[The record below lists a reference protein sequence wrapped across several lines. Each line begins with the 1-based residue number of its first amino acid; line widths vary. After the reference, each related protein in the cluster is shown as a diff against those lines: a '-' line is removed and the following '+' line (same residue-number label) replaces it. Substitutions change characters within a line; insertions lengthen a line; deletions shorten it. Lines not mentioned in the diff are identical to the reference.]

1 MTTITILQLPGATS
15 AAGADVLPFVQSSVT
30 KQITVDDLCKNRT
43 FVAPILGTPASGT
56 LTNCTGLPVSTGIS
70 GLGAGVATFLAT
82 PSSANLRTV
91 VTDETGTGALVFAT
105 SPTLITPA
113 LGTPASGVLTSC
125 TGLPVTT
132 GISGLGTGVATFLA
146 TPSSA
151 NLLAAMTTETGSGLL
166 VFGTAP
172 TITNPVITG
181 SGTGSIDGV
190 AIGTTTA
197 STGKF
202 TSLTIS
208 LVTNANAT
216 YTVLAS
222 DHTIIQTTAAST
234 YTLPAPASFTG
245 RQLHIVTQF
254 AGTVVSA
261 SANVFPLAGGSAGTA
276 ILAATAGN
284 WATLVSNGTN
294 WVIIA
299 SN

>member
-1 MTTITILQLPGATS
+1 MTTITILQLPGATT
-15 AAGADVLPFVQSSVT
+15 AAGADVLPFVQSGVT

-43 FVAPILGTPASGT
+43 FVAPILGTPASGI
-56 LTNCTGLPVSTGIS
+56 LTN
-70 GLGAGVATFLAT
+70 
-82 PSSANLRTV
+82 
-91 VTDETGTGALVFAT
+91 
-105 SPTLITPA
+105 
-113 LGTPASGVLTSC
+113 C

-146 TPSSA
+146 TPTSANLRTVVSDETGAGALVFASGPTITLANATGLPVATGISGLGTGVATFLATPTSA
-151 NLLAAMTTETGSGLL
+151 NLLAAVTDETGTGPL

-190 AIGTTTA
+190 AIGATTA

-216 YTVLAS
+216 YTVLS
-222 DHTIIQTTAAST
+222 TDHTIIQTTAAST

-276 ILAATAGN
+276 ILAAVAGR

-294 WVIIA
+294 WVIVA